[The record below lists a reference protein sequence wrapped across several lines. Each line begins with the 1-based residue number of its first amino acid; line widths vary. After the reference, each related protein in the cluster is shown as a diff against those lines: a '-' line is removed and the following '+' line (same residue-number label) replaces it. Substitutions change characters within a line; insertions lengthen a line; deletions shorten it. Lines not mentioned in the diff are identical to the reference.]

1 MEREVKQIRIK
12 NQDNY
17 HYSLKKQA
25 LIKRINDYEHICS
38 VIAPLH
44 WITSFASEKGW
55 NKYLAFDNSFAGNK
69 ELLK

>member
-1 MEREVKQIRIK
+1 MERGVKQIRIK

-44 WITSFASEKGW
+44 WITSFASEKG
-55 NKYLAFDNSFAGNK
+55 
-69 ELLK
+69 